1 MEKTQEVKKN
11 KNRRTILAVLLLLTA
26 LGCETPKQGRDLAS
40 LNTESYTKL
49 DLTKLKDKEF
59 FDVLEKGL
67 QNSGSLQSVFVKNE
81 ELLLYREG
89 KRPYP
94 TNYRYLLR
102 ASPGVSLEK
111 IKQPNSAAH

>member
-59 FDVLEKGL
+59 FDVLE
-67 QNSGSLQSVFVKNE
+67 SVFVKNE